1 MIKRITMILLK
12 KKNMLLCQSMILMI
26 KRIAVILTKEKEY
39 VTMSNYDS
47 QDKNKITAILVLNK
61 DLLLSQ

>member
-1 MIKRITMILLK
+1 MILLK

-47 QDKNKITAILVLNK
+47 QDKNKITTILTINK